1 MVLKIFEAGESHY
14 FVVMAWKTNRKK
26 NAPDFNERYYDY
38 ERAMNVFRKLRK
50 DYEFVEIYESI
61 GGKRKWINDSEN
73 AAQEE

>member
-1 MVLKIFEAGESHY
+1 
-14 FVVMAWKTNRKK
+14 
-26 NAPDFNERYYDY
+26 
-38 ERAMNVFRKLRK
+38 MNIFRKLRK